1 MKYLMAKRL
10 ACLFSLWMDIFLVL
24 LTFISSLYITVG
36 FIPEAI
42 FLNQNLPHTGSR
54 IGCF

>member
-10 ACLFSLWMDIFLVL
+10 ACLFSLQMDIYIVL
-24 LTFISSLYITVG
+24 PTFISSFYITVG

-42 FLNQNLPHTGSR
+42 FPNQNLSRTGSR